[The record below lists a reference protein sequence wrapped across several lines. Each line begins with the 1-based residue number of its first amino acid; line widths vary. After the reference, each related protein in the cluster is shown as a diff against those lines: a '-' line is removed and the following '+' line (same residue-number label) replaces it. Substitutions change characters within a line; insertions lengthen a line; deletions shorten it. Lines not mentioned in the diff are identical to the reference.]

1 MWRGQVCAP
10 ECRYPEAL
18 DPLRL
23 ELEAVIALGT
33 ELGSSASEVPV
44 AY

>member
-1 MWRGQVCAP
+1 MCAP
-10 ECRYPEAL
+10 ECGYPEAL
-18 DPLRL
+18 NPLKL

>member
-1 MWRGQVCAP
+1 MHLSVGTQRHWI
-10 ECRYPEAL
+10 
-18 DPLRL
+18 PLRL